1 MNYYADSNIGRSRQN
16 NEDNFYAEKNIFI
29 VADGMGGHLG
39 GEVASRMAVDII
51 KKSMIKELSKK
62 KGINLGGAAQDA
74 IMLANSRILSES
86 RKKKELSG
94 MGTTVTL
101 CAIKDKDCL
110 IANAGDSRAYYY
122 SNGSFRQVTTDHSLV
137 EEMVR
142 AGQITA
148 EQARYHPY
156 KNVITNVVGYQQDI
170 YIDTFWL
177 EVSPGDKL
185 LLCTDGLTSA
195 VDDRGVLRSI
205 SMDATP
211 KEICRDL
218 IEKANM
224 MGGPDNITV
233 IVIEI

>member
-1 MNYYADSNIGRSRQN
+1 MRYCAESDTGKVRRN
-16 NEDNFYAEKNIFI
+16 NEDSYYAGKNIFI

-39 GEVASRMAVDII
+39 GEVASRIATDTI

-62 KGINLGGAAQDA
+62 KGVNLGIAAQDA
-74 IMLANSRILSES
+74 IMLANSKVLSES
-86 RKKKELSG
+86 RREKDLSG

-101 CAIKDKDCL
+101 CVIQDSECM

-122 SNGSFRQVTTDHSLV
+122 SGGRLKQVTTDHSLV

-142 AGQITA
+142 SGQITS

-156 KNVITNVVGYQQDI
+156 KNIITNVVGYQHDI
-170 YIDTFWL
+170 YVDTFWL
-177 EVSPGDKL
+177 NVSCGDKI
-185 LLCTDGLTSA
+185 LLCTDGLNSA
-195 VDDRGVLRSI
+195 IDDREILSSI
-205 SMDATP
+205 SRDIMPD
-211 KEICRDL
+211 EICKDL